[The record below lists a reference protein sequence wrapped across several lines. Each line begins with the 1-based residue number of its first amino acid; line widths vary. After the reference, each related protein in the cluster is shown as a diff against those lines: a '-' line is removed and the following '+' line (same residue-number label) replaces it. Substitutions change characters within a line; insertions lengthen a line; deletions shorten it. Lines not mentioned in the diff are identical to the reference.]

1 MADTYDPTVVRGDTL
16 RWAMRMINSAGITLD
31 LTDTTLNLQVRS
43 SDYPAKLYASYSLSV
58 TAGTQYSVPDGIEG
72 GISATG
78 TGGIALICIGST
90 YTQYLPPYTPA
101 FYEIQQIT
109 TDVNDT
115 KTLLRGKINVTP
127 DVTKV

>member
-1 MADTYDPTVVRGDTL
+1 MADTYDPTVIRGDTL
-16 RWAMRMINSAGITLD
+16 RWAMRMQDSAGITLD
-31 LTDTTLNLQVRS
+31 LTNSTLNMQVRS
-43 SDYPAKLYASYSLSV
+43 SDYPATLYASYSLSV
-58 TAGTQYSVPDGIEG
+58 TSGTNYFVPDGVIG

-90 YTQYLPPYTPA
+90 YTQKLPPYTPA